1 MFECC
6 KTTYLTFF
14 AKRRIH
20 RKQKLRKAVVLVKQG
35 PHRSLRSYF
44 PLIGRPVGH
53 ELRIG
58 YTFEIIGPRQQQFI
72 GTYCVAELFV
82 CHRNPKGNT
91 GNKGHTEEFQGGTN
105 SEANTRAAC

>member
-1 MFECC
+1 MLQNDSSDVFC
-6 KTTYLTFF
+6 KTTHPPKTN
-14 AKRRIH
+14 AS
-20 RKQKLRKAVVLVKQG
+20 QAVVLVKQG

-72 GTYCVAELFV
+72 GPYCVAELFV